1 MSTLEKVKE
10 VKEVVPVNLKEV
22 ENLFNNPE
30 VKIIKTTG
38 NELFEIQQAVQ
49 KTLST
54 SISIKGEHVRFFL
67 DNLQI
72 LDPVVMPLVQK
83 HSEVINKYVSK
94 KEDGSANRNELGFV
108 FDNEDLKNKY
118 EVESEKIWGKTI
130 SSYVRT
136 IDSKSFDEINFNMKE
151 NNTVYL
157 IIKWLTKTK

>member
-54 SISIKGEHVRFFL
+54 SISIKGKHVRFFL

-94 KEDGSANRNELGFV
+94 KEDGSAKRNELGFV

>member
-94 KEDGSANRNELGFV
+94 KEDGSPNRNELGFV